1 MSDYDVIVICDGSPG
16 EHCAG
21 VLAEGG
27 QRVAL
32 IERELVGGERSYSAY
47 IPSKTLLR
55 PGETGHGAH
64 EVGGSAEGNVDGT
77 LARSSS
83 RLPELPNTETCTRA
97 YAGSKGF
104 LTLLSDNEYLTG
116 ANALGPQAGECFSR
130 RRWRFALGFRSRC
143 CATRF
148 SSSRPSRIYIEAL
161 KALHGQIAGARSVGL
176 GAR

>member
-116 ANALGPQAGECFSR
+116 ANALGPTGRRVFQQATLAVRARVPIEVLRDTIQQFPTFPNLHRG
-130 RRWRFALGFRSRC
+130 AQG
-143 CATRF
+143 AA
-148 SSSRPSRIYIEAL
+148 RPNRGRAV
-161 KALHGQIAGARSVGL
+161 GWAGR
-176 GAR
+176 